1 MGLEELCNYTI
12 LWAGVIIAFGVPV
25 FILAFRKY
33 VKLPTEWL
41 ADEIGNCLKV
51 QYSAVIRG
59 GINCSGIRKVSDGW
73 FKKMVNKL

>member
-12 LWAGVIIAFGVPV
+12 LWAVVIIAFGVPV

-33 VKLPTEWL
+33 VKELPTEWL

-51 QYSAVIRG
+51 Q
-59 GINCSGIRKVSDGW
+59 
-73 FKKMVNKL
+73 